1 MLRFSSV
8 NLNGIGGRSTHKLAN
23 LRHFL
28 LTSKTPICFI
38 QETKTNGLSIQFRTY
53 FPESKFHVF
62 YTNASQGCVILINK
76 ELLPEP
82 FFDIEFEQSACTS
95 SSQVLQKLTITNAS
109 DFTLR
114 FSHMYCSPSYPI
126 PSSFFD
132 EINDFNPH
140 VALGDS
146 NVTTHTS
153 EINTWLSSA
162 NCTLSENLVN
172 FPTFLNHITNT
183 LTTTPDA
190 VHVQPSLTHTI
201 DVIDSNVVPG
211 DHTRIDCILN
221 TPLISD
227 FFHLPK
233 TPPKKRTV
241 YAFEK
246 NAEKINATWNNFPA
260 TAKWDTLLNYLQK
273 IKDIARESVQTATE
287 FDDFQVHDTPEAA
300 NNEIDA
306 HWRKFVEK
314 CNGEYRLG
322 EVWAFLRKFEKD
334 EKHSPTVKIT
344 RNRSNN
350 AYKETRKKCTI
361 SKPIQKDKALK
372 VARILRRYKKLA
384 RKTDLKKA
392 VFTRAEL
399 DAAVSGANKT
409 STPGVDHVTWKAL
422 PRPNHAAWDG
432 ILDAINST
440 IFKKDNINLPSLLK
454 TARLIFVPKSSGK
467 LRPIS
472 IIVTLAILVE
482 RMWQSRLDTL
492 ISKDPLLANR
502 FGFIRKRSCEDVI
515 GQIQTDIH
523 AFKAEKLK
531 VAMLSFDLR
540 SAYDLVQHADLIIA
554 LDEFLRRNKA
564 PRESCFLLLFAQ
576 EWLSNRQITFE
587 GTSFSPT
594 IGLAQGSPISCS
606 FFVISMNFYTD
617 SPSADVKI
625 NVYIFADDIQV
636 TLAAKSLAILES
648 ALSGVVSDVES
659 WCDTTSM
666 HLSHEKCRVIWFGLD
681 RPPKTAYVSPVP
693 IKSTTTI
700 KSLGV
705 TFDSHLTFAA
715 HVNTIIAHIKK
726 YLPPLR
732 YLVKL
737 GLSDALARQFALSIR
752 CKITYGL
759 YWFYK
764 LCDTRKALL
773 ERWWRNVLR
782 ATLRA
787 RKALPTSYLY
797 LAAGLPTIANFNN
810 YLLTKRAQFWHLKNV
825 PSRPIP
831 TIQFALENLPKT
843 NNYKKTRP
851 QTSQQSA
858 ESRYHKRTRESNS
871 PTAALFKIV
880 SDNRELFQKIV
891 STNKWQDMPVRRA
904 LKANSVKLYDLWD
917 KPTRRA
923 IFEKYTPVFLPTE
936 ASQNQTQTQPNQTL
950 NLSSARVSS
959 TLDSHGSV
967 MNVLAT
973 RPRSVEP

>member
-1 MLRFSSV
+1 MLRFTSV
-8 NLNGIGGRSTHKLAN
+8 NLNGTGGRSTHKLAN

-28 LTSKTPICFI
+28 LTSKTPICFG

-53 FPESKFHVF
+53 FPESQWHIF

-76 ELLPEP
+76 NLLPEP
-82 FFDIEFEQSACTS
+82 FFDIEFEQAACTS
-95 SSQVLQKLTITNAS
+95 SSVVLQKLTITNAS
-109 DFTLR
+109 DFTQR
-114 FSHMYCSPSYPI
+114 FCNMYCSPSHPI
-126 PSSFFD
+126 PPTFFN
-132 EINDFNPH
+132 ELNDFDPH
-140 VALGDS
+140 VAAGDI

-153 EINTWLSSA
+153 EINAWLSSPTC
-162 NCTLSENLVN
+162 NLSENLVN

-190 VHVQPSLTHTI
+190 VYAQPQLTHTI
-201 DVIDSNVVPG
+201 DVIDSNVIPG
-211 DHTRIDCILN
+211 DHVRIDCILN

-227 FFHLPK
+227 FYHLPK
-233 TPPKKRTV
+233 TPPRKRTV

-246 NAEKINATWNNFPA
+246 NAQKINATWNSLPA
-260 TAKWDTLLNYLQK
+260 AANWNTLLNYLQK
-273 IKDIARESVQTATE
+273 IKDIARETVQTATE
-287 FDDFQVHDTPEAA
+287 FDDFQVHDTPDAA
-300 NNEIDA
+300 NNEIDD

-334 EKHSPTVKIT
+334 EKHSPTVKIS
-344 RNRSNN
+344 RNRSKN
-350 AYKETRKKCTI
+350 AYNETRSKCKS

-384 RKTDLKKA
+384 RKTDAKKA
-392 VFTRAEL
+392 IFTRAEL

-409 STPGVDHVTWKAL
+409 STPGVDDITWKAF
-422 PRPNHAAWDG
+422 PRPDHAAWDG
-432 ILDAINST
+432 ILHAINST
-440 IFKKDNINLPSLLK
+440 IFKKDNINLPNLLK
-454 TARLIFVPKSSGK
+454 TARLIFVPKSRGR

-482 RMWQSRLDTL
+482 RMWQSRLDIL

-515 GQIQTDIH
+515 GSIQTDIH
-523 AFKAEKLK
+523 AFKAAKLK

-554 LDEFLRRNKA
+554 LDDFLRRNKA
-564 PRESCFLLLFAQ
+564 PRESCFILLFAQ
-576 EWLSNRQITFE
+576 EWLSNRSITFE
-587 GTSFSPT
+587 STSFAPT

-606 FFVISMNFYTD
+606 FFVISMNFSTT
-617 SPSADVKI
+617 SPSDDVQIK
-625 NVYIFADDIQV
+625 VYIFADDIQV
-636 TLAAKSLAILES
+636 VLAAKSLALLES
-648 ALSGVVSDVES
+648 ALSGVVADVES
-659 WCDTTSM
+659 WCDATSM
-666 HLSHEKCRVIWFGLD
+666 HLSTEKCRVIWFGID
-681 RPPKTAYVSPVP
+681 RPPRTAYVSPVP
-693 IKSTTTI
+693 IKSTNTL

-787 RKALPTSYLY
+787 RKALPTAYLY
-797 LAAGLPTIANFNN
+797 LASGLPKIENFNN
-810 YLLTKRAQFWHLKNV
+810 YLLAKRSQFWHLKNV
-825 PSRPIP
+825 QSRPIP
-831 TIQFALENLPKT
+831 TIKNTLKNLPKPT
-843 NNYKKTRP
+843 ANNNRTRLT
-851 QTSQQSA
+851 TSQQSSI
-858 ESRYHKRTRESNS
+858 SRYNQKTRTFNA
-871 PTAALFKIV
+871 PTAALSKIV
-880 SDNRELFQKIV
+880 SENRELFEKIV
-891 STNKWQDMPVRRA
+891 NTDKWEDNPVRRA

-917 KPTRRA
+917 KRTRQA
-923 IFEKYTPVFLPTE
+923 IFEKYTPVFVPRET
-936 ASQNQTQTQPNQTL
+936 SQNDQTQTHPNQT
-950 NLSSARVSS
+950 
-959 TLDSHGSV
+959 
-967 MNVLAT
+967 
-973 RPRSVEP
+973 